1 MNRFQ
6 WIEDYAAAIGGSE
19 ALFAMYDAV
28 PGSPDQRAAA
38 GGPGLGPRR
47 PQRPFMIDGLHA
59 IDQWSKR
66 LEGLVSGLLVIR
78 LELSAAVLACCGI
91 AVLKA

>member
-1 MNRFQ
+1 
-6 WIEDYAAAIGGSE
+6 
-19 ALFAMYDAV
+19 
-28 PGSPDQRAAA
+28 
-38 GGPGLGPRR
+38 
-47 PQRPFMIDGLHA
+47 MIDGLHA